1 MAPRVTFTAVVA
13 DTPIGPLTVLI
24 GTAGVVAT
32 FASADPDEPEAF
44 ARRMG
49 GVIGDD
55 VERSDRVKGELDAY
69 FAGSLRRFDTPV
81 DLSRVGNGFS
91 RRALEETRA
100 VPYGELRTYGD
111 IAAAAGSPRAARA
124 AGGALARCPIELFV
138 PCHRV
143 VGTGPSLG
151 SYGGHDE
158 RRRFLLRLEGAIA

>member
-1 MAPRVTFTAVVA
+1 MATRVRLTSLVA

-24 GTAGVVAT
+24 GTGGVVAT
-32 FASADPDEPEAF
+32 FASDDPDEPEAF

-49 GVIGDD
+49 GVIGDVKQADD
-55 VERSDRVKGELDAY
+55 VKRELDAY
-69 FAGSLRRFDTPV
+69 FAGTLRRFDTPV
-81 DLSRVGNGFS
+81 DLSRLGNGFS
-91 RRALEETRA
+91 RRALEQTRT

-143 VGTGPSLG
+143 VGAGPSLG